1 MQCFSSTQA
10 VLVRHASTGDSLHT
24 AKEKIGGRERI
35 RREGGMRGGVV
46 LFTGRTTEAAEDRNN
61 IPSRYICTRRPDT
74 SSARDSLRKFL
85 YNDGLIEN
93 SISITLCMLDRPPYF
108 SCSTISGL
116 KLRLLILD
124 KNAVVFKPNQ
134 EKKKLKRRVMAIR
147 VLNSQLP
154 LL

>member
-1 MQCFSSTQA
+1 
-10 VLVRHASTGDSLHT
+10 VRHASTGDSLHT

-35 RREGGMRGGVV
+35 QREAGVRGGVV
-46 LFTGRTTEAAEDRNN
+46 LFTGCTTEAAEDRNN
-61 IPSRYICTRRPDT
+61 IPSCYICTRRPDT
-74 SSARDSLRKFL
+74 SSARDSLREFL

-93 SISITLCMLDRPPYF
+93 SITLCMLDRPPYF

-124 KNAVVFKPNQ
+124 KNAVVFTPNQ

>member
-1 MQCFSSTQA
+1 MCEEALCFLQGA
-10 VLVRHASTGDSLHT
+10 LRRLL
-24 AKEKIGGRERI
+24 KIETIFRPAIFALGG
-35 RREGGMRGGVV
+35 
-46 LFTGRTTEAAEDRNN
+46 
-61 IPSRYICTRRPDT
+61 P
-74 SSARDSLRKFL
+74 SSARDSLREFL

-93 SISITLCMLDRPPYF
+93 SITLCMLDRPPYF

-124 KNAVVFKPNQ
+124 KNAVVFTPNQ